1 MKKEKLSTGIYSYY
15 DVFPDSFNYV
25 EKIENLVN
33 SGFLAWVPSFN
44 KSKMTEEQIKQAFR
58 NVDTIA
64 LPLKNQVLSE
74 NIDFNKDPN
83 KTLFDFSENLEK
95 NFYPYLSDYLN
106 DFGITLSEQ
115 EPFGLLK
122 YGYGQKFDKHIDDG
136 MRFVRKVS
144 SVYYL
149 NNDYSGGEIYF
160 DQFDLKIT
168 PQKNQLIVFPS
179 NYIYS
184 HSISAVNDGV
194 RYAIASFYK

>member
-1 MKKEKLSTGIYSYY
+1 MKKEKLAVGIYSYY

-25 EKIENLVN
+25 NKIESLVN
-33 SGFLAWVPSFN
+33 SGLLAWVPSFN
-44 KSKMTEEQIKQAFR
+44 KKTTTEEQIKKAFR

-74 NIDFNKDPN
+74 SIDFNKDPN
-83 KTLFDFSENLEK
+83 KTLFDFSENLEQEF
-95 NFYPYLSDYLN
+95 NPYLSDYLN

-122 YGYGQKFDKHIDDG
+122 YGNGQKFDKHIDDG
-136 MRFVRKVS
+136 MRFIRKVS

-149 NNDYSGGEIYF
+149 NDAYSGGEIYF
-160 DQFDLKIT
+160 DQFDLKIV
-168 PQKNQLIVFPS
+168 PQKNQLLVFPS

-184 HSISAVNDGV
+184 HSISEVNDGV